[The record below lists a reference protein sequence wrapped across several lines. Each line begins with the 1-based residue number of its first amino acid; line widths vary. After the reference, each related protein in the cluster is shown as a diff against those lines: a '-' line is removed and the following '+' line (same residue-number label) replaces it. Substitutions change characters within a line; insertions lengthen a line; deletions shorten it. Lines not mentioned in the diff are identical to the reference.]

1 MNINTR
7 IAMSAVSIV
16 TSLALMSGAAFAAFT
31 AQATNTGNTFTAGT
45 MTLLLNPTNNMS
57 QTTPLFTVAGF
68 MPGQSKAAL
77 ITLKNNGSVDAS
89 HVVLHAI
96 NNNPGTKD
104 ISPMLNL
111 TLINDPSGDD
121 TINNGNRVDPS
132 GDDGVIA
139 GPTVITSTGWNDF
152 DLGFAL
158 AQAASHQ
165 IVAVVTF
172 DSSANDTFQ
181 GANTSF
187 DLTFQ
192 ANQ

>member
-1 MNINTR
+1 
-7 IAMSAVSIV
+7 MSAVSIV

-77 ITLKNNGSVDAS
+77 ITLTNNGSVDAS
-89 HVVLHAI
+89 HVVLHSIA
-96 NNNPGTKD
+96 NTPGTPD
-104 ISPMLNL
+104 ISPKLNL

-121 TINNGNRVDPS
+121 TIVNGQRVDGVS
-132 GDDGVIA
+132 GDDSVIA
-139 GPTVITSTGWNDF
+139 GPTVITSTGWNDL
-152 DLGFAL
+152 DLGFPL
-158 AQAASHQ
+158 AQTLSHHL
-165 IVAVVTF
+165 VAVVTF
-172 DSSANDTFQ
+172 DSSADNSLQ
-181 GANTSF
+181 GASTSF

>member
-1 MNINTR
+1 
-7 IAMSAVSIV
+7 MSAVSIV

-31 AQATNTGNTFTAGT
+31 AQATNTGNMFTAGT
-45 MTLLLNPTNNMS
+45 MTLLLNPTSGVS

-68 MPGQSKAAL
+68 MPGQSKAAV
-77 ITLKNNGSVDAS
+77 ITLTNNATVDAS

-104 ISPMLNL
+104 ISPKLNL
-111 TLINDPSGDD
+111 TLINDPAGDD
-121 TINNGNRVDPS
+121 TIDANGNRFDPL
-132 GDDGVIA
+132 GDDSVIA
-139 GPTVITSTGWNDF
+139 GPTVITSTGWNDL

-158 AQAASHQ
+158 AHGDSHHL
-165 IVAVVTF
+165 VAQVTF
-172 DSSANDTFQ
+172 DSSADDTFQ